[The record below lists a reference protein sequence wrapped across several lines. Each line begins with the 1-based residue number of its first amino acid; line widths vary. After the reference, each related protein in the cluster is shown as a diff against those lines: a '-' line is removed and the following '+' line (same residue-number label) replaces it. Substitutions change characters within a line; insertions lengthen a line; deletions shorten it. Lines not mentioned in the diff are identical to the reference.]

1 MAGISEINISE
12 KIAALKDGEAADFIN
27 RLKLFAEDFPATENC
42 IKNAFEKKDKTCFSK
57 CIEAVRDTLSQI
69 CPGDLALECDKL
81 ISLSADMNHEETEA
95 QMTHLLSLLTMLSID
110 IQMAVYRKE
119 NAYCEQYEFCPQN
132 AQCADCSNESAHNG
146 QDKIILAV
154 DDNPFFLTALKNA
167 MSGTDYKLICVS
179 LCSAALNFLEKQKP
193 NLFILDIEMPEMN
206 GYELAE
212 KIREKGADAP
222 IIFMTGN
229 SAKEYVLKAIE
240 AGASDFIV
248 KPILQEYVLA
258 KIRKFI

>member
-1 MAGISEINISE
+1 MTGISEINISE
-12 KIAALKDGEAADFIN
+12 KIAALSNGEAADFIN
-27 RLKLFAEDFPATENC
+27 RLKLFADDFPAAESG
-42 IKNAFEKKDKTCFSK
+42 IKNAFEKKDKTCFLECLK
-57 CIEAVRDTLSQI
+57 AVRDTLSQI
-69 CPGDLALECDKL
+69 CQGDLVLECDKL
-81 ISLSADMNHEETEA
+81 ISLSVDMNNEETEA

-110 IQMAVYRKE
+110 IQMAVYRNE
-119 NAYCEQYEFCPQN
+119 NSFNEQNSEK
-132 AQCADCSNESAHNG
+132 SAHNG

-154 DDNPFFLTALKNA
+154 DDNPYFLTVLKKA

-179 LCSAALNFLEKQKP
+179 LSSAALNFLEKQKP

-212 KIREKGADAP
+212 KIREKGANAP
-222 IIFMTGN
+222 IIYMTGN
-229 SAKEYVLKAIE
+229 SAKEYVLKAIQ

>member
-1 MAGISEINISE
+1 
-12 KIAALKDGEAADFIN
+12 
-27 RLKLFAEDFPATENC
+27 
-42 IKNAFEKKDKTCFSK
+42 
-57 CIEAVRDTLSQI
+57 
-69 CPGDLALECDKL
+69 
-81 ISLSADMNHEETEA
+81 MNNEETEA

-119 NAYCEQYEFCPQN
+119 NAFGSQDAQN
-132 AQCADCSNESAHNG
+132 AEKSAHNG

-154 DDNPFFLTALKNA
+154 DDNPFFLTALKKA
-167 MSGTDYKLICVS
+167 MSETDYKLICVS
-179 LCSAALNFLEKQKP
+179 LSSAALNFLEKQKP

-212 KIREKGADAP
+212 KIREKGANAP

-229 SAKEYVLKAIE
+229 SAKEYVLKAIK

>member
-1 MAGISEINISE
+1 MAGITEINISE
-12 KIAALKDGEAADFIN
+12 KIAALKNGEAADYIN
-27 RLKLFAEDFPATENC
+27 RLKLFAENFPATENG
-42 IKNAFEKKDKTCFSK
+42 IKNAFEKKDGACFSK
-57 CIEAVRDTLSQI
+57 CLKAVRNALPQI
-69 CPGDLALECDKL
+69 CPDLALECDKL
-81 ISLSADMNHEETEA
+81 ISVSVDMNNEETEA

-110 IQMAVYRKE
+110 IQMAVYRIE
-119 NAYCEQYEFCPQN
+119 NANCPQY
-132 AQCADCSNESAHNG
+132 AQKFDESAHNR

-167 MSGTDYKLICVS
+167 ISGSDYKLICVS
-179 LCSAALNFLEKQKP
+179 LSSAALNFLEKQKP

-212 KIREKGADAP
+212 KIREKGVNAP
-222 IIFMTGN
+222 VIFLTGN
-229 SAKEYVLKAIE
+229 SAKEYVLKAIR

-248 KPILQEYVLA
+248 KPILPEYVLA

>member
-1 MAGISEINISE
+1 VAGISEINISE
-12 KIAALKDGEAADFIN
+12 KIAAFNDDEAADFIN
-27 RLKLFAEDFPATENC
+27 RLKLFADDFPAAENG
-42 IKNAFEKKDKTCFSK
+42 IKNAYEEKDNARFSK
-57 CIEAVRDTLSQI
+57 CLEAVRNTLSQI
-69 CPGDLALECDKL
+69 CQGDLALECDKL
-81 ISLSADMNHEETEA
+81 ISVSADINHEETEA

-119 NAYCEQYEFCPQN
+119 NSLCSQNSFCQQN
-132 AQCADCSNESAHNG
+132 ADKSAHNG

-179 LCSAALNFLEKQKP
+179 LCSAALNFLDKQKP

-222 IIFMTGN
+222 IIFLTGN
-229 SAKEYVLKAIE
+229 SAKEYVLKAIR

-248 KPILQEYVLA
+248 KPILREYVLA